1 MIIQAETPAQIEDT
15 RRLFR
20 EYEAW
25 LDVNLCFQSFEEE
38 LKNLPGRYAAPTGR
52 LLLAFAGEK
61 IAGCIALRRIDDEI
75 CEMKRLYLRQEFR
88 GAGLGKRLIERLIE
102 EAREL
107 GYQKMRLD
115 TLPEKMPRAV
125 ALYKEFGFQPI
136 AAYYDNPHRET
147 LFMEKEF

>member
-52 LLLAFAGEK
+52 LLS
-61 IAGCIALRRIDDEI
+61 RRR
-75 CEMKRLYLRQEFR
+75 KVL
-88 GAGLGKRLIERLIE
+88 
-102 EAREL
+102 
-107 GYQKMRLD
+107 
-115 TLPEKMPRAV
+115 
-125 ALYKEFGFQPI
+125 
-136 AAYYDNPHRET
+136 
-147 LFMEKEF
+147 